1 MLISTNF
8 TLVKTNR
15 LDQREEVI
23 RKLSRFLPPA
33 FVVYVTDV
41 FLASN
46 IRFSIVRSR
55 ASKLGDFRAGVNGE
69 KHKITVNGDL
79 NPYSFLV
86 TTLHEFAHLNTYL
99 IFGSSVS
106 PHGHEWK
113 NEFKKLLLPV
123 IDSKD
128 LPKDIEIALVN
139 SLVNMKA
146 SSCSDHQLAKVLI
159 QYDRLKDGHILLEEL
174 PMHAAFVLNGREF
187 IKGPLRRKRYVCQEA
202 SSNRAYL
209 VSSLAQV
216 YHKKENEE

>member
-1 MLISTNF
+1 
-8 TLVKTNR
+8 VKTNGQ
-15 LDQREEVI
+15 DKREEVI
-23 RKLSRFLPPA
+23 RKLSRFLPDA

-55 ASKLGDFRAGVNGE
+55 ASKLGDFRAGINGE

-99 IFGSSVS
+99 KYGRSVS
-106 PHGHEWK
+106 PHGSEWK

-123 IDSKD
+123 IDSKA
-128 LPKDIEIALVN
+128 LPKDIENALVN

-174 PMHAAFVLNGREF
+174 PMHAPFVLNGREF
-187 IKGPLRRKRYVCQEA
+187 VKGPLRRKRYVCHEA